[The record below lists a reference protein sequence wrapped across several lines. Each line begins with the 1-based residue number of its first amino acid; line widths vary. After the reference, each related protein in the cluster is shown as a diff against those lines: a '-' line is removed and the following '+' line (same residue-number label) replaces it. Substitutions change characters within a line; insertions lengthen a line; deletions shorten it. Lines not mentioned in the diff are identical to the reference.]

1 MISYVGPLD
10 PRPMK
15 LCNGIVIEI
24 SYISNVV
31 GAVSV
36 TITIYFAGYDVDNR
50 RIDDGSVD
58 VTSTIAGNESDS
70 LRLSVTVIVRDRVAN
85 LTSDKV
91 TSNT

>member
-58 VTSTIAGNESDS
+58 VTSTIAQMNQTHSDS
-70 LRLSVTVIVRDRVAN
+70 QSLSSSVTVLPI
-85 LTSDKV
+85 
-91 TSNT
+91 